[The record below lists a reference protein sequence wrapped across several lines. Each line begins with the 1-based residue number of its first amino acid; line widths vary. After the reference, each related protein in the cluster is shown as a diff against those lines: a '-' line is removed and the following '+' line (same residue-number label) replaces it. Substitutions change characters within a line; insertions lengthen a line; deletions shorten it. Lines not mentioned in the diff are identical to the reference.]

1 MTLVS
6 RPPNITYVELG
17 KTLTLNVTYQTNSRV
32 IVTWSKGS
40 KSLISSDLGS
50 LDPRAS
56 IKGQGTLVLINTTS
70 SDNGIYKHQ
79 ARTFKSTKDIRL
91 VVVIQGKYS
100 KYMSYLP
107 AWRSVVENY
116 FPEVSKTTQGRKPRG
131 NIYLCGP
138 TKNGK

>member
-17 KTLTLNVTYQTNSRV
+17 KTLTLNVTYETSSNV
-32 IVTWSKGS
+32 VVTWSKNA
-40 KSLISSDLGS
+40 KILITSDLGPN
-50 LDPRAS
+50 DPRAS

-79 ARTFKSTKDIRL
+79 ARTLTSTEDIEL

-100 KYMSYLP
+100 KYMLFTGLEVHTGKIFFRVLKNDPRMQTKGKYF
-107 AWRSVVENY
+107 SVRTD
-116 FPEVSKTTQGRKPRG
+116 KKR
-131 NIYLCGP
+131 
-138 TKNGK
+138 